1 MRAFETF
8 IERYGPQIE
17 EELASFLK
25 LKANE
30 VKDERIRR
38 VIEEIA
44 RFTLGGGKRIRPS
57 LMILGYAGSK
67 GVIDSRIVRASI
79 SIELVHS
86 YLLIHDDVM
95 DRDEVRRNRPTVWRV
110 FRDLHSETYGHED
123 AIHYGYSMAIIAGD
137 LSSAYAI
144 QALVRSG
151 FEYDVVLEAVDVMQS
166 IIEKTGHGQILD
178 MTLEKEP
185 LSMVREEDVLEVH
198 KLKTAIY
205 TIDGPLRI
213 GGVLARA
220 DRELID
226 VYSKY
231 AIPVGIAFQ
240 LQDDI
245 LGVFGDEKVVGK
257 PVDSDIKEG
266 KRTLLVI
273 KAWERA
279 TPEQRRILEKTLGNR
294 FASSEDVEMVREIIR
309 STGALDYVRKLAL
322 KLAEEGSSALDEAD
336 VSSDVKEILKDLAKL
351 VVERIK

>member
-1 MRAFETF
+1 MGAFESF

-17 EELASFLK
+17 EELVSFLK
-25 LKANE
+25 LKAND
-30 VKDERIRR
+30 VKDERRRR

-44 RFTLGGGKRIRPS
+44 RFTLSGGKRIRPS

-67 GVIDSRIVRASI
+67 GIIDSRIVKASI
-79 SIELVHS
+79 SIELTHS

-95 DRDEVRRNRPTVWRV
+95 DRDEVRRNRPTVWRA
-110 FRDLHSETYGHED
+110 FRDLHSEIYGHED
-123 AIHYGYSMAIIAGD
+123 AAHYGYSMAIIAGD
-137 LSSAYAI
+137 LSAVYAV
-144 QALVRSG
+144 QALLRSG
-151 FEYDVVLEAVDVMQS
+151 FEYDVVLEAVEVLQDV
-166 IIEKTGHGQILD
+166 IEKTGHGQILD
-178 MTLEKEP
+178 MTLEKES
-185 LSMVREEDVLEVH
+185 LGMVKEKDVLEVH
-198 KLKTAIY
+198 RLKTAIY
-205 TIDGPLRI
+205 TIDGPLRM

-220 DRELID
+220 DRELLNA
-226 VYSKY
+226 YSKY

-266 KRTLLVI
+266 KKTLLVV

-279 TPEQRRILEKTLGNR
+279 TPEQRKILERTLGNR
-294 FASSEDVEMVREIIR
+294 YASNEDVEMVREVIR

-336 VSSDVKEILKDLAKL
+336 ISYDVKKILKDLAKL